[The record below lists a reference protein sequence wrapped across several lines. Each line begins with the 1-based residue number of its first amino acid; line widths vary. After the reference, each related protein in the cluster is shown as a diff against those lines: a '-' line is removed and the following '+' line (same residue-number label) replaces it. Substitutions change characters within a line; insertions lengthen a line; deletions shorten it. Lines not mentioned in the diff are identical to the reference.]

1 MNAEKSTLTWAASV
15 GMIVQSSA
23 GYTGSSGRRR
33 RALKFRP
40 IAVLALCAALLLTAC
55 LKLPPATAQSRYGD
69 LNKEFPGHP
78 QAAALALAAEH
89 GDVKEIRRLMKDEG
103 VNPDTVFSKD
113 GMPLVAWPVFTEN
126 PAGLKAMLENGADPN
141 ARDPKPFAVTKEA
154 DGSGGAY
161 YHDNALV
168 WAAKADDP
176 IYLKL
181 LLDHGGNPDTRNS
194 NNETLLLQA
203 KFLGTWEN
211 IELLVER
218 GADINA
224 QSQQT
229 AFVDEY
235 AGLGSFVRTLWLLEH
250 GAKPTQ
256 YTIDNIF
263 WHPGNPK
270 KPESQRQC
278 QQWLLQHG
286 YKRPPVMSKGNR
298 KLRTAYGFPTDEKDI
313 PLL

>member
-1 MNAEKSTLTWAASV
+1 MCDAMKT
-15 GMIVQSSA
+15 II
-23 GYTGSSGRRR
+23 GR
-33 RALKFRP
+33 
-40 IAVLALCAALLLTAC
+40 AALLLCMTVLLTAC
-55 LKLPPATAQSRYGD
+55 FKLPPATAQSRYGD
-69 LNKEFPGHP
+69 LNKEFPGNP

-89 GDVKEIRRLMKDEG
+89 GDAKEIRRLMKDEG
-103 VNPDTVFSKD
+103 VNPDTVFTKD

-141 ARDPKPFAVTKEA
+141 AAVLTSMQHTTRFKGRIEN
-154 DGSGGAY
+154 
-161 YHDNALV
+161 NAMV

-181 LLDHGGNPDTRNS
+181 LLDHGGDPNTRNS
-194 NNETLLLQA
+194 NGETLLKQA
-203 KFLGTWEN
+203 KFSGTWEN

-218 GADINA
+218 GADVNA
-224 QSQQT
+224 LSQGG
-229 AFVDEY
+229 AFVDMY

-286 YKRPPVMSKGNR
+286 YERPPVMSKGNR
-298 KLRTAYGFPTDEKDI
+298 KLREAYGFPTDEKDI

>member
-1 MNAEKSTLTWAASV
+1 M
-15 GMIVQSSA
+15 
-23 GYTGSSGRRR
+23 
-33 RALKFRP
+33 KFRP
-40 IAVLALCAALLLTAC
+40 IAALVLCAALLLTAC

-69 LNKEFPGHP
+69 LSKEFPGNP

-89 GDVKEIRRLMKDEG
+89 GDAKAIRRLMKDEG
-103 VNPDTVFSKD
+103 VNPDTVFTKD

-141 ARDPKPFAVTKEA
+141 ARVPEPFEIYRGQ
-154 DGSGGAY
+154 DGSVGIY
-161 YHDNALV
+161 YHNNAMV

-181 LLDHGGNPDTRNS
+181 LLDHGGNPNTRNS
-194 NNETLLLQA
+194 NDETLLKQA
-203 KFLGTWEN
+203 KFSGTWEN
-211 IELLVER
+211 IELLVAR
-218 GADINA
+218 GADVNA
-224 QSQQT
+224 LSQGR
-229 AFVDEY
+229 AFVDMY

-250 GAKPTQ
+250 GAKPTPS
-256 YTIDNIF
+256 TIDNIF

-270 KPESQRQC
+270 EPQWQRQC

-286 YKRPPVMSKGNR
+286 YTRPPVMLQGNR
-298 KLRTAYGFPTDEKDI
+298 VLREAYGFPTDEKDI